1 MLLGTFPGKSY
12 TKLVVE
18 LTVPI
23 ELGNEYANRVGE
35 VDWVFTAEEVKK
47 DARPQT
53 GDDSSLLL
61 WAAVMTVSFLA
72 AAVVILSIR
81 SKNRWQ
87 S

>member
-1 MLLGTFPGKSY
+1 M
-12 TKLVVE
+12 
-18 LTVPI
+18 
-23 ELGNEYANRVGE
+23 
-35 VDWVFTAEEVKK
+35 DWVFTAEEVKK

-72 AAVVILSIR
+72 AAVVILSMR